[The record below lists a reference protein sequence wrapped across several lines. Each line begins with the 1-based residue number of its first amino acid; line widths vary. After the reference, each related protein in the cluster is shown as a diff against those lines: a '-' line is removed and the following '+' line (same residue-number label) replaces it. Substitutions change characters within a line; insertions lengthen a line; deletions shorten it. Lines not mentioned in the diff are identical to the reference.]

1 MIIDEWSANLLG
13 VETLGFALRPGFG
26 RVRVWCASVSVCYA
40 SVSVASAS
48 VSMLSASVS
57 PHVPVAAL
65 GVAVIWLGYLAAVP

>member
-1 MIIDEWSANLLG
+1 MWRYIPD
-13 VETLGFALRPGFG
+13 RFG
-26 RVRVWCASVSVCYA
+26 HVNVDTAVASFVQPRRRGCA

-57 PHVPVAAL
+57 PHVPVGAL